1 MNEKS
6 IVKCVKRGGHSLFL
20 VAILVAFSFKNAL
33 TNRFI
38 FEREAQSQKKEQLDS
53 YAKIDAEKI

>member
-1 MNEKS
+1 MCEK
-6 IVKCVKRGGHSLFL
+6 GGHSLFL

-38 FEREAQSQKKEQLDS
+38 FEREAQNQKKEQLNI
-53 YAKIDAEKI
+53 YAKIDVEKNK